1 MDRRYLLPFL
11 MVLEALV
18 LYFVHSQQYEI
29 SYLLVNAISFGV
41 LDLRKYCYLIT
52 LAALPFLHPYVI
64 LAAAIA
70 SLGAY
75 YLGTRAVDFITPV
88 AIYFALYNAAVELQ
102 LFALLILVGCLLYFQ
117 KDVRGLM
124 GGGVALIVGAAVA
137 FSIGLS
143 TLSNQLSDLAFL
155 SLLLGVVGVGLEGRS
170 RSQRI
175 KYLSLLVFPSVVAYI
190 GPSLSYYFWTPNSLY
205 FRADPLSLWVPAVY
219 HPVLNQLMGTWLVSR
234 LSLFLGY
241 LGARIY
247 IFITTLISGLTSYYA
262 FRSWR
267 NGLLFVLAY
276 QLSSPF
282 FAPELAWG
290 FALLPLVVGLANSK
304 LRPWARYPL
313 MMLASVSGSS
323 FYLFPASL
331 TASLRWV
338 KGERIQVFLALLGA
352 NFFWILPYVIWG
364 GPSLTPLQ
372 ITYPLLFT
380 LAVIAFAA
388 SVQGDAASV
397 LIVVGSAAFL
407 ILHLPF
413 YEAAYPTL
421 IFGLLSLI
429 NSVQGR
435 GREISL
441 GFTLLLLALS
451 SAQTVIS
458 LSPLHN
464 LEIPS
469 FNSVSVED
477 LTFWNYSYPL
487 ASPVPINGSTIPVTA
502 IKYIVGPEGNVVNN
516 TEYLGFPGYTE
527 PIYNSTNYQVN
538 GTWTEIP
545 PRIQY
550 LSGANLTPTYHSVG
564 LLYNLTPNGLSMNS
578 QYGMQLAA
586 WPLPST
592 NTLSININ
600 SSSETY
606 LFLGPTVNVTSG
618 FPFYG
623 VLISPPGAIFR
634 LVNGVPKYLAT
645 IPHGPS
651 ATILLNESQGIA
663 RVYGEYFNYSF
674 IPLNVNTTLPWGQLL
689 YVGVGV
695 ERNSPVLLKSI
706 SIGSPFPLNVSSN
719 QASWDSEGGTVIFR
733 SLSPLNGTLLVGTS
747 PIIGSSLLVKAIS
760 GNGTVE
766 TGELRDAIELSFTS
780 TGVENITT
788 LQVINNGIHYYILN
802 YPGAEEPTINFTV
815 KESLGGL
822 TVHVSSNSLFKLHLQ
837 NICGI
842 TYSLNGVVMNYTTM
856 LKPGSYLIMAT
867 FQGQNYLIYGGIV
880 TLISFILAGVLGV
893 SAVRNSLKK
902 TLKAIEGAFN
912 PKREG
917 VG

>member
-331 TASLRWV
+331 TASFEVGERGEDTGVSSPSRGKLLLDPSLRNMGRSISYPPSNYLFHSSLRW
-338 KGERIQVFLALLGA
+338 
-352 NFFWILPYVIWG
+352 
-364 GPSLTPLQ
+364 PSLLS
-372 ITYPLLFT
+372 LHRF
-380 LAVIAFAA
+380 
-388 SVQGDAASV
+388 QGDAASF

-458 LSPLHN
+458 LSPLPN

-527 PIYNSTNYQVN
+527 PIYNRTNYQVN

-623 VLISPPGAIFR
+623 VLISPSGAIFR

-760 GNGTVE
+760 ANGTVE

-837 NICGI
+837 GIWNHLLLEWCGNELHHHVK
-842 TYSLNGVVMNYTTM
+842 TWFL
-856 LKPGSYLIMAT
+856 SYHGHLPRAELPHLWRNCDPNFLHFGWT
-867 FQGQNYLIYGGIV
+867 V
-880 TLISFILAGVLGV
+880 RGV
-893 SAVRNSLKK
+893 SC
-902 TLKAIEGAFN
+902 
-912 PKREG
+912 
-917 VG
+917 